1 VLIRGPK
8 GPIVFLDNGAA
19 FEPGDPRPS
28 LMEERIHTLQRFRR
42 RTIAAVRA
50 FDIERFKA
58 RLATEQL
65 QPVLSEAQLSGL
77 VSRRAHLLE
86 WVAENEAAHGEAIWA
101 WE

>member
-1 VLIRGPK
+1 
-8 GPIVFLDNGAA
+8 
-19 FEPGDPRPS
+19 
-28 LMEERIHTLQRFRR
+28 MEARIHTLQRFRR

-50 FDIERFKA
+50 FDLARFKG

-77 VSRRAHLLE
+77 DQRRRHLLE
-86 WVAENEAAHGEAIWA
+86 WVAQNETQFGEAIWA